1 MIVKIYNLTNTET
14 NWEGVIVPAR
24 SNIEYWTNGG
34 YFNFYVTINQDGS
47 VNQGSDVGMTD
58 LMVVG
63 LGLFLALIVF
73 RWFLNGLSLILG
85 GPKID

>member
-1 MIVKIYNLTNTET
+1 MIVKIYNLTNSET
-14 NWEGVIVPAR
+14 NFNGVIVPSK

-34 YFNFYVTINQDGS
+34 YFNYYVTINPDGS
-47 VNQGSDVGMTD
+47 INQGSDIGVTD

-63 LGLFLALIVF
+63 LGLFLILIVF